1 MIFSTEIDSSLL
13 FWHNDSLMIFT
24 TLIAAASL
32 TFAESFPLL
41 REQADWS
48 EIVRLGEAAAAEI
61 HGQLASSY
69 FYQGDFESA
78 KKHALLC
85 LDQEKIHGL
94 YLLSAVARAEGN
106 FAEAKRLAAEALP
119 LSTGELRA
127 KVLFNL
133 GAACADNPEGNLQ
146 EALSAFD
153 EALTLFECPEDRQ
166 RTLIRLGKVH
176 LLLGNLL
183 EAEQISNKLEFVSE
197 RTSLHAAYLSAQIQ
211 QALGRTEE
219 ARKIASAALEQ
230 ALRLG
235 AKKDAERISAFLE
248 GL

>member
-1 MIFSTEIDSSLL
+1 MICISL
-13 FWHNDSLMIFT
+13 F
-24 TLIAAASL
+24 AAASL

-41 REQADWS
+41 REQANWT

-61 HGQLASSY
+61 HGQLASTY
-69 FYQGDFESA
+69 FYQGDLENA

-85 LDQEKIHGL
+85 LEQERVHGL

-106 FAEAKRLAAEALP
+106 FSEAKRLAAEALP
-119 LSTGELRA
+119 QSSGELRA

-133 GAACADNPEGNLQ
+133 GAACADDPEGNLQ
-146 EALSAFD
+146 DALAAFEEALS
-153 EALTLFECPEDRQ
+153 LFQCAEDRQ

-183 EAEQISNKLEFVSE
+183 QAEQISNNLPFVSE

-211 QALGRTEE
+211 KELGRVGE
-219 ARKIASAALEQ
+219 ARRIASAALEQ
-230 ALRLG
+230 ALHLG
-235 AKKDAERISAFLE
+235 AKKDAERIREFLE
-248 GL
+248 RL